1 MSAAASAPGWAPPW
15 QESLLA
21 LSSGPRVRT
30 ASPLG
35 INKVALL
42 QSRLTSHLG
51 AGTGGGGAKEPGC
64 VVSIVTQVPGAGH
77 SEGHLEGQ

>member
-1 MSAAASAPGWAPPW
+1 MAGESPGAEFRA
-15 QESLLA
+15 QGEE
-21 LSSGPRVRT
+21 

-51 AGTGGGGAKEPGC
+51 AGTGGGAAKEPGC
-64 VVSIVTQVPGAGH
+64 VVSTVTQVPGAGH